1 MMMICL
7 NVTYP
12 QWPLYLLTF
21 KLQFCILFA
30 SLNSNSKSIFSSML
44 NDATTLWHI
53 YSIPYRV
60 QIKKGLDDTTPQD
73 ALKPWYLESTGAITP
88 SSETVWLF
96 QIMGVLPVCAIH
108 LKHRSFT
115 FYCKLSIWVESHC
128 GSRFSLNVMRPVV
141 ILSYDI
147 FKLSRVLLRD
157 TFMIA
162 PG

>member
-1 MMMICL
+1 MLRI
-7 NVTYP
+7 P
-12 QWPLYLLTF
+12 SDLYTF
-21 KLQFCILFA
+21 LH
-30 SLNSNSKSIFSSML
+30 SNLNSASCLLIWIQIQKAFSVQCWTMQQPC
-44 NDATTLWHI
+44 DTYI
-53 YSIPYRV
+53 V

-96 QIMGVLPVCAIH
+96 QIMGVLRVCAIH

-128 GSRFSLNVMRPVV
+128 GSHFSLNVMRPVV
-141 ILSYDI
+141 ILSYDV